1 MPSPSSYVTAQVLVP
16 AVNGHLR
23 SSSAATFRTFQRPP
37 YAVTHIQ
44 AMAAVNT
51 INDDEE
57 LVRGLEV
64 QSHQSGY
71 ILRITGQDVVATQM
85 MEAKIIVYN
94 LLSMVQQMNAES
106 PMGATMRC
114 RQLEPH
120 ILDLPPP
127 ALELFDLDE
136 CFVDVRVRLAQLT
149 DQCSS
154 HSNLNHYLEEAG
166 WVLGLDVKNVGGG
179 SPKHLVAQVQ
189 YSWLSYKPIISFGL
203 KLSSKGSND
212 SVVQTKRGNTNLRNT
227 VCAVIH
233 KAEKKRCKVQHSLNH
248 SLRGF
253 KLTTW
258 DPNAAQ
264 PSMTSGLTT
273 HSIILSKQ
281 RHPREG

>member
-71 ILRITGQDVVATQM
+71 ILRITGQDVVASQM

-120 ILDLPPP
+120 ILDPPPP

-179 SPKHLVAQVQ
+179 SPTILVQ
-189 YSWLSYKPIISFGL
+189 
-203 KLSSKGSND
+203 D
-212 SVVQTKRGNTNLRNT
+212 
-227 VCAVIH
+227 
-233 KAEKKRCKVQHSLNH
+233 
-248 SLRGF
+248 
-253 KLTTW
+253 
-258 DPNAAQ
+258 
-264 PSMTSGLTT
+264 
-273 HSIILSKQ
+273 
-281 RHPREG
+281 